1 MLDRILAFSLS
12 QRAFILGASIFL
24 AICGAWS
31 ASQLPIDAF
40 PEIAP
45 TQVKLILK
53 APGMTPEEVEA
64 RIVRPLEQEFLGIPN
79 QTVMRATAKYAI
91 TDITIDFKDGTDV
104 YWARQQVSERL
115 TAVRDTLPDTVQGG
129 LAPVSTAL
137 SELFMFTV
145 EGGDLTLAERRSLL
159 DWVIRPSLRTLPGVA
174 DVNALGGR
182 VRSFDIVPD
191 QQAMV
196 AAGVSL
202 EEIYTVVMNNNRNDG
217 AGRVTDGEEAL
228 VVRTMGSMK
237 NEQDIAKLVIREN
250 NDGVLRIEDVARV
263 KLGSLTRYGSV
274 TKDGVG
280 EAVEGIVVS
289 LKGADA
295 RMVVSG
301 VEARLENL
309 KSSLPEG
316 VTIEVFY
323 NRSDLINK
331 AVGTVTQALLMASIL
346 VIALLVLF
354 LGNLRAAIV
363 VTLSLP
369 FAALGAFLLMRIFGL
384 SANLMSLGGL
394 AIAIGMIVDSAIVVT
409 ENSVER
415 LSENT
420 NQNKLHV
427 VFRAASEVALPTAAG
442 TLIICLV
449 FLPLL
454 TLEGLEG
461 KLFAPVALAIVF
473 ALGSALILAFTL
485 IPVLASLLLK
495 TGTSRPAAIMRL
507 ITPGYDR
514 LLGWSLRLPI
524 VTYGITALAIVI
536 AVLSYGRLGKT
547 FMPTMNEGAVVM
559 QLASL
564 PSINLRQSEA
574 DDLRIGQA
582 LMDNVPEVLHVI
594 SRVGSDELGLDP
606 MPLNESDV
614 FLQLAPREDWRGP
627 DTDWLINEM
636 RTVVDDFIGIET
648 SFTQPIEMRVSELLT
663 GSRGDLAVKIFGPE
677 SAQLAGLAGQIETVI
692 GGVDGAADV
701 YTTSNDVAEYLQVD
715 TDFERAGLLGVD
727 VISLQRE
734 LRSRLEGVQAGEVIE
749 PSRRTPI
756 LIRAD
761 ETYRSNPY
769 GFDDLKFVSSGS
781 KTIRLSDVATIE
793 RAEGLA
799 SIEREDGSRYAVV
812 EAFVQGRDLVGFV
825 TDAQRAVEQQVDLPS
840 GYRVEFGGEFQ
851 NQRRAAQRLA
861 LMIPISLILIFVVL
875 FATLR
880 SLRQALLILFNI
892 PLALIGGVIALG
904 LSGEYLSVPASVGFI
919 ALLGIAVLN
928 GLVLIT
934 YFNDLRNLGHSVDE
948 TIRLGASRRLRP
960 VLMTATTAGFGLMPL
975 LFAAGPGS
983 EIQKPLA
990 IVVIGGLIS
999 STLLTLFLL
1008 PILYRKFGVSRDK
1021 NSTLKEVQWTRPY
1034 AS

>member
-137 SELFMFTV
+137 SELFMFTI

-182 VRSFDIVPD
+182 VRSFDIIPD

-202 EEIYTVVMNNNRNDG
+202 DEIYTVVMNNNRNDG

-228 VVRTMGSMK
+228 VVRTLGSMK
-237 NEQDIAKLVIREN
+237 NEQDIAKMVIREN
-250 NDGVLRIEDVARV
+250 NDGVLRLEDVARV

-309 KSSLPEG
+309 KPSLPEG
-316 VTIEVFY
+316 ITIEVFY

-420 NQNKLHV
+420 TQNKLHV

-473 ALGSALILAFTL
+473 ALGSALVLAFTL

-507 ITPGYDR
+507 ITPAYEH
-514 LLGWSLRLPI
+514 LLDWSLRLPI
-524 VTYGITALAIVI
+524 VTYGITAFAIVI
-536 AVLSYGRLGKT
+536 AVVSYGRLGKT

-582 LMDNVPEVLHVI
+582 LMDNVPEVRHVI

-627 DTDWLINEM
+627 DTDWLVNEM
-636 RTVVDDFIGIET
+636 RAVLDDFIGIET

-677 SAQLAGLAGQIETVI
+677 SAQLADLAGQIETVI
-692 GGVDGAADV
+692 AGVEGAADV
-701 YTTSNDVAEYLQVD
+701 YTTSNDVAEYLQID
-715 TDFERAGLLGVD
+715 TDFERAGLLGID

-761 ETYRSNPY
+761 ETYRSNPH

-799 SIEREDGSRYAVV
+799 SVEREDGSRYAVV

-825 TDAQRAVEQQVDLPS
+825 TDAQRAVEQKIDLPS

-904 LSGEYLSVPASVGFI
+904 ISGEYLSVPASVGFI